1 MNIDQSAPPS
11 DPARIASPTAN
22 LSYRASPLPPPAA
35 TSAKP
40 SAATAALS
48 NTTSTVAS
56 AASLSAM
63 ATPSFMNPS
72 LRSMAPPYSHPQ
84 ISRDFHRY
92 TPAPIGSSSSP
103 VKVLIRNLPLE
114 TSRESVRFML
124 VWSQDLVDVELLP
137 VDSAEPHYLTALL
150 KFRTRAGAE
159 DAKQLLDGCANTSNS
174 ALLRVEIISDEPSV
188 AHQQPAEPAHNG
200 VFQSM
205 ENISPQ
211 TTNVYPGHDLPKNEG
226 KLQQIFSPHS
236 PIGNHLNEPGRA
248 TGKSLIAN
256 DPYDDSYD
264 PLNFVEDALSYDNG
278 PRRATVP
285 SVPINGMS
293 SLSLN
298 TNMPPSAPSSLP
310 QYGSGMSAQSGP
322 MSPSG
327 KGQFGYQA
335 PNQSPYGRMNY
346 PHANTADQNP
356 PCNTLYVGNLP
367 MDTAEE
373 ELKTLF
379 SKQRGYKRLC
389 FRTKGNGPM
398 CFVEFEDIPFASK
411 ALTELYGKLLSNSNK
426 GGIRLSFSK
435 NPLGVRAGQN
445 PAHANPGALGQMN
458 GNLAASMNA
467 FGSANRS
474 APLPP
479 PGLPQPMPGNGRGPF
494 HGGASMNPS
503 STGTFGGFTHQAWP
517 VAAFNNHVTP
527 SPHSA
532 HAQSSGFSSA
542 YMLGN

>member
-1 MNIDQSAPPS
+1 MNIGRSAPPS
-11 DPARIASPTAN
+11 DPARIASPKAN
-22 LSYRASPLPPPAA
+22 LSYRASPLPPPTA
-35 TSAKP
+35 TSDKP

-48 NTTSTVAS
+48 NTTSTAAS

-63 ATPSFMNPS
+63 ATPSFVNPG
-72 LRSMAPPYSHPQ
+72 LRSMASPYSHPQ
-84 ISRDFHRY
+84 MSRDIHRY
-92 TPAPIGSSSSP
+92 TPAPIGFSSP
-103 VKVLIRNLPLE
+103 VEVLIRNLPLE
-114 TSRESVRFML
+114 TSTESLRFML
-124 VWSQDLVDVELLP
+124 VWSQDLVDVELLA
-137 VDSAEPHYLTALL
+137 VDPTEPHYRTASL
-150 KFRTRAGAE
+150 KFRSRAGAE
-159 DAKQLLDGCANTSNS
+159 VAKQLLHGCGNTSNGTP
-174 ALLRVEIISDEPSV
+174 LEVEILSDEPT
-188 AHQQPAEPAHNG
+188 EPVRSG
-200 VFQSM
+200 FQSL
-205 ENISPQ
+205 ENISPH
-211 TTNVYPGHDLPKNEG
+211 TTNVYPRHDLPQSEG
-226 KLQQIFSPHS
+226 NLQQIFSPHS
-236 PIGNHLNEPGRA
+236 PIGNHLNEPGRV

-256 DPYDDSYD
+256 DPYDDND
-264 PLNFVEDALSYDNG
+264 DTLNLVGDALPYNDT

-285 SVPINGMS
+285 SVPINGMA

-298 TNMPPSAPSSLP
+298 TNMAPSAPSSLP

-327 KGQFGYQA
+327 KGHFGYQA

-445 PAHANPGALGQMN
+445 PAHANQGALGQMN

-467 FGSANRS
+467 FGSANRP
-474 APLPP
+474 APGPP

-503 STGTFGGFTHQAWP
+503 PAGTFGGYTHQAWP
-517 VAAFNNHVTP
+517 VTTFNNHAMP

-532 HAQSSGFSSA
+532 NAQSAGFGPA
-542 YMLGN
+542 YSLGN

>member
-1 MNIDQSAPPS
+1 MNIDRSAPPS

-22 LSYRASPLPPPAA
+22 LSYRASPLPPPTA
-35 TSAKP
+35 TSVKS
-40 SAATAALS
+40 SAATAAVS
-48 NTTSTVAS
+48 NTASTAAS
-56 AASLSAM
+56 VASLSAM
-63 ATPSFMNPS
+63 ATPSFLTPG
-72 LRSMAPPYSHPQ
+72 LRSMAPPHPHPQ
-84 ISRDFHRY
+84 ISRDPYRY
-92 TPAPIGSSSSP
+92 TPAPIGFSSSP

-137 VDSAEPHYLTALL
+137 VDPAEPHYLTALL

-159 DAKQLLDGCANTSNS
+159 DAKQLLHGCANTSNS
-174 ALLRVEIISDEPSV
+174 ALLRVEILGDEPPA
-188 AHQQPAEPAHNG
+188 AHQQPTEPAHSG
-200 VFQSM
+200 VFQSL
-205 ENISPQ
+205 ESISPQ
-211 TTNVYPGHDLPKNEG
+211 TTNVYPGHDLSQSDG

-236 PIGNHLNEPGRA
+236 PIGNHLNEHGRV

-256 DPYDDSYD
+256 DDDNYDT
-264 PLNFVEDALSYDNG
+264 LNLVENALAYDNA
-278 PRRATVP
+278 PRRATDP

-293 SLSLN
+293 ALSLN

-327 KGQFGYQA
+327 KGHFGYQA

-445 PAHANPGALGQMN
+445 PAHANPGTLGQMN
-458 GNLAASMNA
+458 ANLAASMNA
-467 FGSANRS
+467 FGSANRP
-474 APLPP
+474 APGPP
-479 PGLPQPMPGNGRGPF
+479 PGLPQPVLGNGRGPF
-494 HGGASMNPS
+494 HGGASINPS
-503 STGTFGGFTHQAWP
+503 SAGTFGGFAHQVWP
-517 VAAFNNHVTP
+517 VSSFNNHAAP
-527 SPHSA
+527 SSHSA
-532 HAQSSGFSSA
+532 HAQSSGFSPA

>member
-1 MNIDQSAPPS
+1 MNIDRSAPSS

-22 LSYRASPLPPPAA
+22 LSYRASPLPPPSA
-35 TSAKP
+35 TSVKP

-48 NTTSTVAS
+48 NTTSTAVS
-56 AASLSAM
+56 AATLSAM
-63 ATPSFMNPS
+63 ATPSFLTPG
-72 LRSMAPPYSHPQ
+72 LRSMAPPYPHPQ
-84 ISRDFHRY
+84 ISRDIHRY
-92 TPAPIGSSSSP
+92 TPAPIGFSSSP
-103 VKVLIRNLPLE
+103 VHVLIRNLPLE

-137 VDSAEPHYLTALL
+137 VESADQRYLTALL

-159 DAKQLLDGCANTSNS
+159 DAKKLLDGCANTSNS
-174 ALLRVEIISDEPSV
+174 ALLRVEILGDEPPV
-188 AHQQPAEPAHNG
+188 AHQQPTEPVHSG
-200 VFQSM
+200 VFQSL
-205 ENISPQ
+205 ESISPQ
-211 TTNVYPGHDLPKNEG
+211 TTNVYPGHDLPQSEDN
-226 KLQQIFSPHS
+226 LQKIFSSQS
-236 PIGNHLNEPGRA
+236 PIGNHLTEPGRV

-256 DPYDDSYD
+256 DSFDDNYDT
-264 PLNFVEDALSYDNG
+264 LNLVEDALSYGNA

-285 SVPINGMS
+285 SVPINGMAA
-293 SLSLN
+293 LSLN

-327 KGQFGYQA
+327 KGPFGYQA
-335 PNQSPYGRMNY
+335 PNQSPFGRMNY

-467 FGSANRS
+467 FGSANRP
-474 APLPP
+474 APGPP
-479 PGLPQPMPGNGRGPF
+479 PGLPQPMLGNGRGPF
-494 HGGASMNPS
+494 HGGAPMNS
-503 STGTFGGFTHQAWP
+503 SPAGTFGGFTHQAWP
-517 VAAFNNHVTP
+517 VPVFNNHATP

-532 HAQSSGFSSA
+532 HAQSSSFSPTH
-542 YMLGN
+542 MLGN

>member
-1 MNIDQSAPPS
+1 MNIDRSALPS

-22 LSYRASPLPPPAA
+22 LSYRASPLPPPTAP
-35 TSAKP
+35 SVKP

-48 NTTSTVAS
+48 NTTSTVAP
-56 AASLSAM
+56 AATLSAM
-63 ATPSFMNPS
+63 ATPSFLTPG
-72 LRSMAPPYSHPQ
+72 LRSMASPYSHPQ
-84 ISRDFHRY
+84 MSRDIHRY
-92 TPAPIGSSSSP
+92 TSAPIGFSSSP
-103 VKVLIRNLPLE
+103 VEVLIRNLPPG

-137 VDSAEPHYLTALL
+137 VDPTEPHYVTALL

-174 ALLRVEIISDEPSV
+174 ALLRVEILSDEPPV
-188 AHQQPAEPAHNG
+188 AHQQPTEPVHG
-200 VFQSM
+200 GFQSL
-205 ENISPQ
+205 ESISPQ
-211 TTNVYPGHDLPKNEG
+211 TSKVYPGHDLPQSDSKM
-226 KLQQIFSPHS
+226 QQIFSSHS
-236 PIGNHLNEPGRA
+236 PIGNRLNEPSRV

-256 DPYDDSYD
+256 DCDDSLD
-264 PLNFVEDALSYDNG
+264 TPNLVEDALVYHNA

-285 SVPINGMS
+285 SVPINEMNA
-293 SLSLN
+293 LSLN

-327 KGQFGYQA
+327 KGHFGYQA

-467 FGSANRS
+467 FGSVNRP
-474 APLPP
+474 APVPP
-479 PGLPQPMPGNGRGPF
+479 PGLPQPMLGNGRGLF

-503 STGTFGGFTHQAWP
+503 PAGTFGGFTHQAWP
-517 VAAFNNHVTP
+517 PAFNNHATP

-532 HAQSSGFSSA
+532 HAQSSGFSPD
-542 YMLGN
+542 LGF

>member
-1 MNIDQSAPPS
+1 MNIDRSAPPP

-22 LSYRASPLPPPAA
+22 LSYRASPLPPPTAI
-35 TSAKP
+35 SVKS

-48 NTTSTVAS
+48 NTTSTAAS
-56 AASLSAM
+56 TASLSAM
-63 ATPSFMNPS
+63 ATPSFLPPGP
-72 LRSMAPPYSHPQ
+72 RSMPPPYAQPQ
-84 ISRDFHRY
+84 MSRDIHRY
-92 TPAPIGSSSSP
+92 TPAPIGFSSPP

-114 TSRESVRFML
+114 TSKESVRFML
-124 VWSQDLVDVELLP
+124 VWSQDLVDVELLS
-137 VDSAEPHYLTALL
+137 VDPAEPHYRKALL
-150 KFRTRAGAE
+150 KFRTRSGA
-159 DAKQLLDGCANTSNS
+159 DNAKQLLDGCANTDNS
-174 ALLRVEIISDEPSV
+174 ALLRVEILSDEPPAV
-188 AHQQPAEPAHNG
+188 HQQPTEAVHSG
-200 VFQSM
+200 FQSL

-211 TTNVYPGHDLPKNEG
+211 TANVYPGHDLSQSDGN
-226 KLQQIFSPHS
+226 LQQIFSSPS
-236 PIGNHLNEPGRA
+236 PIGNRLNEPGRV

-256 DPYDDSYD
+256 ETDDDSLDTLLYG
-264 PLNFVEDALSYDNG
+264 NA
-278 PRRATVP
+278 PRRATVH
-285 SVPINGMS
+285 SVPINGMEA
-293 SLSLN
+293 LSLN
-298 TNMPPSAPSSLP
+298 TNVPPSAPSSLP
-310 QYGSGMSAQSGP
+310 HYGSGMSAQSGP

-327 KGQFGYQA
+327 KGHYGYQA

-346 PHANTADQNP
+346 PHTNTADQNP

-467 FGSANRS
+467 FGSANRTAS
-474 APLPP
+474 GPP
-479 PGLPQPMPGNGRGPF
+479 PGLPPPMLGNGRGPF
-494 HGGASMNPS
+494 HGGSSMNPS
-503 STGTFGGFTHQAWP
+503 PVGTFGGFTHQGWP
-517 VAAFNNHVTP
+517 VPAFNNHATP
-527 SPHSA
+527 SSHSVY
-532 HAQSSGFSSA
+532 AQSSGFGQT
-542 YMLGN
+542 YMLRD

>member
-1 MNIDQSAPPS
+1 MNIDRSAPPS

-22 LSYRASPLPPPAA
+22 LSYRASPLPPPTA
-35 TSAKP
+35 TSVKP

-48 NTTSTVAS
+48 NTTSTAAS
-56 AASLSAM
+56 AGSLSAM
-63 ATPSFMNPS
+63 ATPSFLTPGP
-72 LRSMAPPYSHPQ
+72 RSMAPPYPHPQ
-84 ISRDFHRY
+84 MSRDMHRY

-124 VWSQDLVDVELLP
+124 VWSQDLVDVELLS
-137 VDSAEPHYLTALL
+137 VDDAEPRYVTAQL

-159 DAKQLLDGCANTSNS
+159 DAKQLLHGCANTSNS
-174 ALLRVEIISDEPSV
+174 ALLRVEILSDEPPV
-188 AHQQPAEPAHNG
+188 AHQQPTEPVHSG
-200 VFQSM
+200 FQSL
-205 ENISPQ
+205 ESISPQ
-211 TTNVYPGHDLPKNEG
+211 TTNVYPGHDLPQSNG
-226 KLQQIFSPHS
+226 KLQQIFSSHP
-236 PIGNHLNEPGRA
+236 PIGNRLTEPGRV

-256 DPYDDSYD
+256 DPCDDD
-264 PLNFVEDALSYDNG
+264 DETPVLVKDALSYG
-278 PRRATVP
+278 PAPRRATVP
-285 SVPINGMS
+285 SVPINGMN

-298 TNMPPSAPSSLP
+298 TNMAPSAPSSLP

-327 KGQFGYQA
+327 TGHFGYQA

-445 PAHANPGALGQMN
+445 PAHANPGALNQMN

-467 FGSANRS
+467 FGSANRT

-479 PGLPQPMPGNGRGPF
+479 PGLPPPMLGNGRGPF
-494 HGGASMNPS
+494 HGGASMSPS
-503 STGTFGGFTHQAWP
+503 PAGTFGGFAHQVWP
-517 VAAFNNHVTP
+517 VSAVSVFNNHATP

-532 HAQSSGFSSA
+532 HAQSSSFSQA
-542 YMLGN
+542 YTH